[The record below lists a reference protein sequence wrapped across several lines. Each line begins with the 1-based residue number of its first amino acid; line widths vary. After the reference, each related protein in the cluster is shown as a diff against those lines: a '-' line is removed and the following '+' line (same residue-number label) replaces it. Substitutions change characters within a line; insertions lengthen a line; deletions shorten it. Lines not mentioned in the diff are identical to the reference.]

1 MFGMS
6 MPIFMVHA
14 FSISVCL
21 LENGTLNWELA
32 LSMLREKALT
42 TTCFLVG
49 LGYRCNS
56 DRVTNMAYR
65 DAGDYTL
72 TTVSLRFAF

>member
-21 LENGTLNWELA
+21 LENGTLNWALA
-32 LSMLREKALT
+32 LSMFREKVLT
-42 TTCFLVG
+42 ITRFLG
-49 LGYRCNS
+49 W
-56 DRVTNMAYR
+56 
-65 DAGDYTL
+65 
-72 TTVSLRFAF
+72 LRGPL